1 MLFQYLFF
9 FLFYPALLFLSIYT
23 GGLYAKKR
31 NKLNKVWKSIGLES
45 SLVGIYALLLS
56 FSLVLSSNHA
66 EERNKEIYNVADK
79 LSILVKK
86 SKYYDDSLKM
96 NLQGYLKQFFE
107 IHDKN
112 LKPGGLNK
120 EQAVVQIIQIDQ
132 KLDNFM
138 VLHQQINPIY
148 RQEISEITTLISGLR
163 SSYIRLTENYDQSTP
178 TVIIAILILY
188 SLLIGFLIGF
198 MTIIDNNQTYILS
211 SIFLIIST
219 IMVAAIW
226 DQDHPNLGFIKPNYQ
241 SITDISYLF
250 NSYLKNQ

>member
-1 MLFQYLFF
+1 MVLQYLFF
-9 FLFYPALLFLSIYT
+9 FLVYPGLLYFSIYL
-23 GGLYAKKR
+23 GGLYAKRRIKQS
-31 NKLNKVWKSIGLES
+31 KAWKSIGLES

-66 EERNKEIYNVADK
+66 EDRNKEIYNVADK

-86 SKYYDDSLKM
+86 AKYYDEPLKT
-96 NLQGYLKQFFE
+96 NVQNYLKQFFL

-112 LKPGGLNK
+112 LKVNGLEK
-120 EQAVVQIIQIDQ
+120 EVVVAKIIQLDQ
-132 KLDNFM
+132 KLDDFM
-138 VLHQQINPIY
+138 IDYQKINPSSKS
-148 RQEISEITTLISGLR
+148 EISEIATYLSNLR
-163 SSYIRLTENYDQSTP
+163 SSYIRLTESYGQSTP
-178 TVIIAILILY
+178 TIIILILIFY

-198 MTIIDNNQTYILS
+198 MTVIDNNQTYIIS

-226 DQDHPNLGFIKPNYQ
+226 DQDHPNLGFIQPNYQ
-241 SITDISYLF
+241 SISDISYLF